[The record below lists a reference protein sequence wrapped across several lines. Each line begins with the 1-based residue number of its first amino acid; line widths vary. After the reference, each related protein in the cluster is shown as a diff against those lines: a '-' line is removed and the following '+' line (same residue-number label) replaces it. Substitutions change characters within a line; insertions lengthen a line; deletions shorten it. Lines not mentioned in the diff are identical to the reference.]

1 MSCLRKVIAIM
12 TSSAILSVE
21 DSNKRLPLVR
31 MIARDAIHSTRTIQ
45 NHRQEVRELE
55 DAIAAAK
62 NGSQSSV
69 DVSEFD
75 AARINVLNK
84 LRETIQVE
92 EEMVSRCVQEMSQ
105 VGARLVD
112 PASGLVEFES
122 TLDGQSVSL
131 SWQFDEPEVAHWRS
145 PDEDR
150 TTRNPL
156 QPSHQL

>member
-1 MSCLRKVIAIM
+1 M
-12 TSSAILSVE
+12 TTSAILSLE

-31 MIARDAIHSTRTIQ
+31 VIARDAMKSTRTIESY
-45 NHRQEVRELE
+45 RQEMRELE
-55 DAIAAAK
+55 DAIAAADQGTK
-62 NGSQSSV
+62 SAV

-75 AARINVLNK
+75 VARVHVLNK
-84 LRETIQVE
+84 LRETIQTE
-92 EEMVSRCVQEMSQ
+92 EATVSRCVEEMNQ

-122 TLDGQSVSL
+122 TLDGQNISL

-145 PDEDR
+145 PEEER
-150 TTRNPL
+150 STRHPL

>member
-1 MSCLRKVIAIM
+1 M
-12 TSSAILSVE
+12 TTSAILSVE

-31 MIARDAIHSTRTIQ
+31 VIARDAIKSTRTIRS
-45 NHRQEVRELE
+45 HRQEMQELE
-55 DAIAAAK
+55 DAIAAADDGT
-62 NGSQSSV
+62 GSAV

-75 AARINVLNK
+75 VARVHVLNK
-84 LRETIQVE
+84 LRETIQAE
-92 EEMVSRCVQEMSQ
+92 EETVSRCVEEMNQ

-112 PASGLVEFES
+112 PASGLVEFDS
-122 TLDGQSVSL
+122 TLDGQTVSL

-150 TTRNPL
+150 SIRNPL